1 MSQSSEISDVD
12 NSNATANCV
21 SASILIAVN
30 SDKSAEV
37 GARVLVGGGGRSV
50 EGRRSEGED
59 VTVEMAASD
68 GALPGVKT
76 HACAS
81 KNVSKAEASNFLDLS
96 NE

>member
-37 GARVLVGGGGRSV
+37 GARVLVGGRSV